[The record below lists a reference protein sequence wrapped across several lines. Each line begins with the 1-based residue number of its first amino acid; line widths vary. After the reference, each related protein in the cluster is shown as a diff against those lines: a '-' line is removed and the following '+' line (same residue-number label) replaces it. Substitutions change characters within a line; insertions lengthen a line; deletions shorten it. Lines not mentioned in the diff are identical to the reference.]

1 MITVMDLQK
10 RYGNEIVLD
19 GVNFALEKGK
29 TLCVTGASGSGKST
43 LLRLLAGWESPDS
56 GDFRIAGR
64 SMLPIPLSQR
74 KVVYLSQEPLLF
86 PHLSVAKNLAYGLE
100 IRKLPGKVVRERV
113 GELAQRL
120 GLDAQLHKMPDQ
132 LSGGQKQ
139 RVSFGRSLIIEPEF
153 FLLDEPFASLDH
165 QTREEMQLLFGELRH
180 AFSMTTIFVTHDI
193 KEALMTA
200 DQLSILNAGKL
211 MVFDRV
217 QDFLT
222 SPESGARKELDF
234 WIRIQQLQQDEPQ
247 QQV

>member
-1 MITVMDLQK
+1 MIAVMDFQK
-10 RYGNEIVLD
+10 KYGNEIVLD
-19 GVNFALEKGK
+19 GVNFVLEKGK

-43 LLRLLAGWESPDS
+43 LLRLLAGWESPDA
-56 GDFRIAGR
+56 GDFRIAGK
-64 SMLPIPLSQR
+64 SMLHIPPSQR

-86 PHLSVAKNLAYGLE
+86 PHLSVAKNLSYGLE
-100 IRKLPGKVVRERV
+100 IRRLPGKVVRERV

-139 RVSFGRSLIIEPEF
+139 RVSFGRSLIIEPEI

-165 QTREEMQLLFGELRH
+165 QTREEMQVLFGELRLT
-180 AFSMTTIFVTHDI
+180 FSMTTIFVTHDI

-200 DQLSILNAGKL
+200 DQLATLKGGKL
-211 MVFDRV
+211 TVFDQV
-217 QDFLT
+217 QDFLA

-234 WIRIQQLQQDEPQ
+234 WTRIQQLQQHEPQ
-247 QQV
+247 Q

>member
-234 WIRIQQLQQDEPQ
+234 WIRIQQLQQDEPR